1 MVTKRILATINRRY
15 CIIKFQNPVL
25 FSLQYGIFLCSFAP
39 NKKIMFKILAKINK
53 AVLPSYSKQRL
64 DLAKATKL
72 QKAIIA
78 WRYYVTIN
86 ALEKK

>member
-1 MVTKRILATINRRY
+1 
-15 CIIKFQNPVL
+15 
-25 FSLQYGIFLCSFAP
+25 
-39 NKKIMFKILAKINK
+39 MFKILAKINK

-64 DLAKATKL
+64 DLARATKL